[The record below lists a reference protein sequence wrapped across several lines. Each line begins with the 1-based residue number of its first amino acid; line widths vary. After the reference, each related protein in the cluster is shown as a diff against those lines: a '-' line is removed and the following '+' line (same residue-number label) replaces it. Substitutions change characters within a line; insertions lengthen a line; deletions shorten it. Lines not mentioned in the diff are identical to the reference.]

1 VYYLKLLEV
10 ILHELTMFHTK
21 GIDYLTKTPE
31 PGVGNLF
38 EWLIRVVQVTPK
50 IVLIIGVSLG

>member
-1 VYYLKLLEV
+1 MKLLEV